1 MGGYAPITWA
11 VHARAKLTC
20 YARAFWLFHV
30 DRFTA
35 REKDMGKPV
44 FSLTR
49 KSAFLSLAGIFLLN
63 ISVWA
68 QDESLAPGIN
78 ERYKQQPS
86 QSIKEFDFM
95 NRDLNQQKEIL
106 DACGLKPGMDVADI
120 GAGSG
125 VHVRLFAEEVRPEGK
140 VYAVDIVQEFLDHIN
155 ATCKEKGIEN
165 VQCVLGSD
173 TSCNLEPSSVD
184 LVFTCDTYHHFEY
197 PFKMTASIREAL
209 RPNGQF
215 VIIDFKDKSWH
226 VRADSETVIEE
237 ISKSG
242 FKLIENRDFS
252 RMLFV
257 ARFIVDK

>member
-1 MGGYAPITWA
+1 
-11 VHARAKLTC
+11 
-20 YARAFWLFHV
+20 
-30 DRFTA
+30 
-35 REKDMGKPV
+35 MGKLV
-44 FSLTR
+44 FGLTR
-49 KSAFLSLAGIFLLN
+49 NSVFLGLACIFLLI

-78 ERYKQQPS
+78 EIYKQRPDEALKQL
-86 QSIKEFDFM
+86 DFY
-95 NRDLNQQKEIL
+95 NRDLNQQKDIL

-120 GAGSG
+120 GAGNG
-125 VHVRLFAEEVRPEGK
+125 AHARLFAEKVLPEGR
-140 VYAVDIVQEFLDHIN
+140 VYAVEIVQEFLDHIN
-155 ATCKEKGIEN
+155 ATCQEKGIEN

-197 PFKMTASIREAL
+197 PYKMMASIREAL

-215 VIIDFKDKSWH
+215 IIIDFKDKSWH
-226 VRADSETVIEE
+226 VRADRQTVIEE

-242 FKLIENRDFS
+242 FTLIENRDFS
-252 RMLFV
+252 NMLFL